1 MAAEIKRRLQE
12 KELHSF
18 FNSAPDIMAVAGPD
32 GYFKKV
38 NPAFCDLLGYTEKE
52 LTSTPFI
59 TFIHPNES

>member
-1 MAAEIKRRLQE
+1 
-12 KELHSF
+12 
-18 FNSAPDIMAVAGPD
+18 MAVAGPD

-59 TFIHPNES
+59 TFIHPNDLKDTSKEYEETITGDRKATNL